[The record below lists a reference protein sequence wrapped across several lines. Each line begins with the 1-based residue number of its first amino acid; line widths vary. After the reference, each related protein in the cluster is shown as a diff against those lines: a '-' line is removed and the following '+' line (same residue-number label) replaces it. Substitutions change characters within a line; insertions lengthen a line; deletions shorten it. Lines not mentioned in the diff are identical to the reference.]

1 MRTPLRR
8 IILVSAAA
16 LTLVAGPLRPVA
28 ADDAGGDAPIQG
40 DAMDTQRKRVE
51 LDQRK
56 DELPEASQP
65 AVKRLDAFMDKEFRF
80 WSSSRKDMLEFGN
93 DAIPALLIGL
103 EELDWETRAFSASC
117 LADLH
122 ALDTVKDIVK
132 AYRAEKKFTEARR
145 QYVMALAAMSE
156 APEGHDI
163 LMEASK
169 DEDPGVQLAGV
180 RGLGQLKNEKL
191 AEHLATFV
199 DSKDL
204 DVRYEALGSLAAIG
218 HAPSI
223 DRLVKEAKALVA
235 TRELE
240 RTDSTV
246 QLDNGDRYSHYLL
259 GLALARSDDKS
270 ALKIVNDA
278 VLMEQPWDHKAFLRM
293 GAAEGLGRRAAEDGE
308 VSKVLERGIS
318 HNQDEVRVAA
328 SYGAGWAGLEGLV
341 PKLAKAL
348 KDSQLDVKHNAV
360 MALGRIATPDA
371 VKLLARS
378 ITDKRGEVRIGSVRA
393 LADIRTPDSTQAL
406 LKAVRDEKYMIR
418 VMAVRAVARRTT
430 EDGVVNALLRAI
442 KDADYGVR
450 EQAVAAISQHPDGDA
465 VSEAIANGLTDS
477 DFGVRTNAC
486 LGLASIADRSTIAQN
501 ESVVRR
507 VVGVYLDAD
516 QTRLEKGALE
526 CLDAMRSPHCVDH
539 LISALASD
547 SETTR
552 TRANLALQT
561 VGETSRGFLPGGD
574 GNDRAEAIQRW
585 RDWWTGREGRL
596 PARDARKRA
605 AVTGKLTE
613 YARNLK
619 WKGLDIA
626 LLFDSTGSMA
636 GLISAAKQ
644 RTDEIIQELNT
655 LLPSLRVS
663 VYTYRDFGDNYVFYG
678 SPLTYDTWK
687 LSGFLQNAT
696 HGQGGDLPEAVF
708 ETTRNAMQNLDW
720 RKDAHKVVVYAG
732 DATHHLESHQ
742 QFIEDIKAFCTPEN
756 NAVLHALYTDTNRR
770 SLDIKSRKKR
780 LDFSSVTSPV
790 FEMYKTTA
798 EAGRGRGVLLDDESA
813 LIKEL
818 LVLSF
823 GESWR
828 AEIENM
834 LDFEH

>member
-1 MRTPLRR
+1 MRTRLRR
-8 IILVSAAA
+8 LLPLALAAAA
-16 LTLVAGPLRPVA
+16 LSAGPAPASR
-28 ADDAGGDAPIQG
+28 ADDGGDDAPIRE

-65 AVKRLDAFMDKEFRF
+65 AVKRLDRFMDREFRF
-80 WSSSRKDMLEFGN
+80 WSSSRKDMLEFGA

-117 LADLH
+117 LAE
-122 ALDTVKDIVK
+122 LDAKETGKQIVA
-132 AYRAEKKFTEARR
+132 AYRAETKFTEARR
-145 QYVMALAAMSE
+145 QYVMALAKLQV
-156 APEGHDI
+156 PEGREI
-163 LMEASK
+163 LMEASQ
-169 DEDPGVQLAGV
+169 DPDPGVQLAGV
-180 RGLGQLKNEKL
+180 RGLGRPRDPGL
-191 AEHLATFV
+191 ADHLATFV
-199 DSKDL
+199 DSDDL
-204 DVRYEALGSLAAIG
+204 DVRYEALGALAAIG
-218 HAPSI
+218 HEPSVK
-223 DRLVKEAKALVA
+223 RLVAEAKALVA
-235 TRELE
+235 SRELE
-240 RTDSTV
+240 RVDSTV
-246 QLDNGDRYSHYLL
+246 ELDNGDRYSHYLL
-259 GLALARSDDKS
+259 GMALARCDDKA
-270 ALKIVNDA
+270 ALKIVGDA
-278 VLMEQPWDHKAFLRM
+278 VLMEKPWDHKDFLRM
-293 GAAEGLGRRAAEDGE
+293 GAAEGLGRRAAEEGAVADI
-308 VSKVLERGIS
+308 LEKGIT
-318 HNQDEVRVAA
+318 HRQDEVRTAA
-328 SYGAGWAGLEGLV
+328 SYGAGWAGLESLI

-348 KDSQLDVKHNAV
+348 RDSQLDVKHNAV

-371 VKLLARS
+371 VKLLAKAVN
-378 ITDKRGEVRIGSVRA
+378 DKRGEVRIGAVRA
-393 LADIRTPDSTQAL
+393 LAEIRGEASTKAL
-406 LKAVRDEKYMIR
+406 LEAVRDEKYMIR

-430 EDGVVNALLRAI
+430 EDGVLKALLRASR
-442 KDADYGVR
+442 DADYGVR
-450 EQAVAAISQHPDGDA
+450 EQAVAALSHHPVGDEVA
-465 VSEAIANGLTDS
+465 EPIANALTDS

-486 LGLASIADRSTIAQN
+486 LGLAAIADRSSVASD
-501 ESVVRR
+501 ESVVKR
-507 VVGVYLDAD
+507 VVSVYLDAD
-516 QTRLEKGALE
+516 NARLEKGALE
-526 CLDAMRSPHCVDH
+526 CLDALRSPHCVDP
-539 LISALASD
+539 LIASLASD
-547 SETTR
+547 VETVR
-552 TRANLALQT
+552 ARANLALQT
-561 VGETSRGFLPGGD
+561 VGETSRGFDPKGD
-574 GNDRAEAIQRW
+574 GNGRAEAIQRW
-585 RDWWTGREGRL
+585 RDWWSGREGRL

-605 AVTGKLTE
+605 AITGSLTE

-636 GLISAAKQ
+636 GLIRAAKQ
-644 RTDEIIQELNT
+644 RTDEIIHELNA

-678 SPLTYDTWK
+678 TPLTYDTWK

-708 ETTRNAMQNLDW
+708 ETTRNAMKNLKW
-720 RKDAHKVVVYAG
+720 REDAHKVVVYAG

-742 QFIEDIKAFCTPEN
+742 QFIEVIKEFCTPEN

-790 FEMYKTTA
+790 FEMYKLTA